1 MSDDQR
7 SELLN
12 IMAVIAFCNQMSM
25 DAFLLTVR
33 LCDVFM
39 TKTTQEMTKTKAK
52 GTQIKGHENRTED
65 KPDRYSPSLESTFT
79 KIWRTKLEKFTQM
92 ELYEME
98 FEILETLGY
107 DTYAPRHENRTEDK
121 PTLVLA
127 KYYLET
133 AMFSLELCQLK
144 IEKIAAA
151 CLMAATMKLEEG
163 RNYVESYATHT
174 GYGFAELNEL
184 STNSSLFQINQKRKK
199 RAYGITTTH
208 KDEVNMANEI
218 GKI

>member
-12 IMAVIAFCNQMSM
+12 IMAAIAFCNQMSM

-52 GTQIKGHENRTED
+52 GTQIKG
-65 KPDRYSPSLESTFT
+65 
-79 KIWRTKLEKFTQM
+79 
-92 ELYEME
+92 
-98 FEILETLGY
+98 
-107 DTYAPRHENRTEDK
+107 HENRTEDK

-174 GYGFAELNEL
+174 GYGFA
-184 STNSSLFQINQKRKK
+184 
-199 RAYGITTTH
+199 
-208 KDEVNMANEI
+208 
-218 GKI
+218 